1 MESSNFAYKL
11 QLRKIGCRD
20 GKQYNLFYYFGRRV
34 DGTLDAIDEENT
46 KIMIKEMG
54 FAKEL
59 DILAKS
65 TEITKVTKINER
77 ADKLREMYTDMIDL
91 IFRYMNKVLFEEKPT
106 RVNANSID
114 GQNAKDS
121 YHSMEKAFDICVV
134 PFKKPITEVINTVIE
149 TIMPSS
155 ITKVAAVEGLKER
168 TAPLEAKKAFID
180 KAKKASG
187 GK

>member
-11 QLRKIGCRD
+11 QLRKIKCQD
-20 GKQYNLFYYFGRRV
+20 GKDYNLFYYYGRRGNG
-34 DGTLDAIDEENT
+34 DLDPIDMENT
-46 KIMIKEMG
+46 KIMRKEMG

-77 ADKLREMYTDMIDL
+77 AEKLKAMYDDMIDL
-91 IFRYMNKVLFEEKPT
+91 IFRYMNKVLYENEPVRAGNGEF
-106 RVNANSID
+106 RD
-114 GQNAKDS
+114 AKDS
-121 YHSMEKAFDICVV
+121 YHSLEKAFDICVV

-180 KAKKASG
+180 KAKKTST
-187 GK
+187 K